1 MLALGFLHGLG
12 ADHLMAI
19 AALSLAT
26 PLGPAR
32 YGRAFWLAVRFAV
45 GHALLLS
52 VGAAA
57 VLFFGWQIPVRFEQ
71 TGEFVG
77 GCLLILMGLV
87 GGWLAFTGPRLR
99 ARACP
104 HTMNAHGE
112 HAFFHSHWHLH
123 VGRQHS
129 HRPAVH
135 TALPGVMGAVFAV
148 SGLRALILSLPLW
161 NAGTPVRHAA
171 LPGHA
176 LRARHPRVDVAV
188 RHRAGAHARHAKRM
202 TRQVARFAAAATAAR
217 LARPRAVLDSVAIPF
232 ELRTQKAHGGSFF
245 EKQIPL
251 SSASSV
257 SVNLLY

>member
-1 MLALGFLHGLG
+1 MLALGFVHGLG

-52 VGAAA
+52 IGAAA
-57 VLFFGWQIPVRFEQ
+57 VLFFGWQIPVRLEQ

-87 GGWLAFTGPRLR
+87 GGWLALTHRVYAHAHAHAHDEN
-99 ARACP
+99 ARD
-104 HTMNAHGE
+104 E

-123 VGRQHS
+123 VGRRHS

-148 SGLRALILSLPLW
+148 SGLRALILALPRW
-161 NAGTPVRHAA
+161 NAEHGLGVLFLLVTLFAVGILASMSLFGIVLAHTLDARR
-171 LPGHA
+171 LTGHVG
-176 LRARHPRVDVAV
+176 RI
-188 RHRAGAHARHAKRM
+188 
-202 TRQVARFAAAATAAR
+202 AAAATAAGS
-217 LARPRAVLDSVAIPF
+217 LVL
-232 ELRTQKAHGGSFF
+232 G
-245 EKQIPL
+245 
-251 SSASSV
+251 
-257 SVNLLY
+257 LYWIQ

>member
-12 ADHLMAI
+12 TDHLMAI

-57 VLFFGWQIPVRFEQ
+57 VLFFGWQVPVPFEQ

-77 GCLLILMGLV
+77 GCLLILMGLI
-87 GGWLAFTGPRLR
+87 GSRLAFTGRVY
-99 ARACP
+99 AHAHP
-104 HTMNAHGE
+104 HQHE
-112 HAFFHSHWHLH
+112 HALFHSHWHLH

-135 TALPGVMGAVFAV
+135 TVLPGVMGAVFAV

-161 NAGTPVRHAA
+161 TSPHAVGTLFLLVTLFA
-171 LPGHA
+171 LGILASMSLFGIVLAHA
-176 LRARHPRVDVAV
+176 LDT
-188 RHRAGAHARHAKRM
+188 KRM
-202 TRQVARFAAAATAAR
+202 TAQVARCAAAATA
-217 LARPRAVLDSVAIPF
+217 L
-232 ELRTQKAHGGSFF
+232 GS
-245 EKQIPL
+245 L
-251 SSASSV
+251 S
-257 SVNLLY
+257 LGLYWIQ

>member
-45 GHALLLS
+45 GHALLLA

-57 VLFFGWQIPVRFEQ
+57 VLFFGWHIPLRFEQ

-77 GCLLILMGLV
+77 GCLLILMGLA
-87 GGWLAFTGPRLR
+87 GGWLALTGRVY
-99 ARACP
+99 AHAHAHAHE
-104 HTMNAHGE
+104 HTHQNAK
-112 HAFFHSHWHLH
+112 ADDPLLHSHWHLH

-148 SGLRALILSLPLW
+148 SGLRALVLALPLW
-161 NAGTPVRHAA
+161 NAEHRFGMLFFLVTLFA
-171 LPGHA
+171 LGILA
-176 LRARHPRVDVAV
+176 SMSLF
-188 RHRAGAHARHAKRM
+188 GIFLAHTLDTRRM
-202 TRQVARFAAAATAAR
+202 TRHVARFAAAATAVGS
-217 LARPRAVLDSVAIPF
+217 LAL
-232 ELRTQKAHGGSFF
+232 G
-245 EKQIPL
+245 
-251 SSASSV
+251 
-257 SVNLLY
+257 LYWIQ